1 MFCFCLFV
9 FVLFRFVFFVV
20 VFFVVVFSEE
30 AQIPN
35 LPEDIRLF
43 ENLDMDLFK
52 HVILTVEWRH
62 PQGMTIIER

>member
-1 MFCFCLFV
+1 MCLCFV
-9 FVLFRFVFFVV
+9 FVCLFLFCFVLF
-20 VFFVVVFSEE
+20 FFVVVFSEE

-35 LPEDIRLF
+35 LPEDIRIF

>member
-20 VFFVVVFSEE
+20 VFSEE

-35 LPEDIRLF
+35 LPEDIRIF